1 MNLVIGDTSQ
11 LGISFPE
18 NFVKI
23 SSRNIDTS
31 KIKGYDV
38 VYITFAEQ
46 RTFDKQLTE
55 KDFIDINVSY
65 TSKIIEAIY
74 KTNIKVIIY
83 GTFELWNS
91 HTGPVNIETPIQYN
105 YSPYIK
111 SKEILYNLLLDKR
124 SKKKWENVFIIH
136 PTNFNSTNRKK
147 GFLFSKIFNSII
159 NNVKI
164 EVGDLDIKRDIIH
177 TNYLIDKSIKCDED
191 MIVAAGFVT
200 NIKEY
205 VKKLYFLS
213 NLNYDELVTEKIYN
227 ISPHK
232 NNYFWLDTK
241 DKYNNLIKDTIND
254 IQYAKNKFS

>member
-23 SSRNIDTS
+23 SSRNIDVS
-31 KIKGYDV
+31 KINGYDV
-38 VYITFAEQ
+38 VYIAFAEQ
-46 RTFDKQLTE
+46 RTFNNLLTE
-55 KDFIDINVSY
+55 KDFLDINVFY
-65 TSKIIEAIY
+65 TSKIIESIY
-74 KTNIKVIIY
+74 KKNKKIIIY
-83 GTFELWNS
+83 GTFELWNG
-91 HTGPVNIETPIQYN
+91 HNGPVTLETSIKYN

-124 SKKKWENVFIIH
+124 SKREWENVFIIH

-177 TNYLIDKSIKCDED
+177 TNYLIDNSIECDRD

-205 VKKLYFLS
+205 VKKLYFLN
-213 NLNYDELVTEKIYN
+213 NLNYNDLVTEKIDN

-241 DKYNNLIKDTIND
+241 NKYNNLIQDTIND
-254 IQYAKNKFS
+254 IQNAKNKFS